1 MRTMSTLVQ
10 VKELSKYFGKLVVYE
25 ELNFEVRE
33 EEFVSIIGPSGC
45 GKTTLLRILGGLIQ
59 PTTGEVRI
67 RGKPV
72 KAALEARELGFV
84 FQNPVLLPWRTAE
97 NNVGLPLEIVGSKD
111 SAAIPRELLKI
122 VGLEGFENALP
133 KELSGGMAQR
143 VAIARALAFKPS
155 ILFMD
160 EPFGALDEITRNR
173 MNLELLRIWKEE
185 RASIS
190 SIIFVTHSIPEA
202 VFLSDRVIVLSTRP
216 ARIEESVTID
226 LPRPRTTAMKNSE
239 KYIYFVDHLRKII
252 GED

>member
-1 MRTMSTLVQ
+1 MQTLSTLVQ
-10 VKELSKYFGKLVVYE
+10 VKELSKRFGKLVVYE
-25 ELNFEVRE
+25 ELNFGVQDG
-33 EEFVSIIGPSGC
+33 EFVSIIGPSGC

-59 PTTGEVRI
+59 PSSGEVQIKGR
-67 RGKPV
+67 PV
-72 KAALEARELGFV
+72 KTALAARELGFV

-97 NNVGLPLEIVGSKD
+97 QNVALPLEIVGSKTNA
-111 SAAIPRELLKI
+111 STPRDLLKI

-202 VFLSDRVIVLSTRP
+202 AFMSDRVIVLSTRP
-216 ARIEESVTID
+216 TIIEETLTID
-226 LPRPRTTAMKNSE
+226 LPRPRTSAMKNSDQ
-239 KYIYFVDHLRKII
+239 YIKHVEHLRKVI